1 MAKAI
6 AAASVPNIRPDAL
19 ARLDEAAFG
28 EFYRQT
34 SRPLWSYVY
43 RVTSNA
49 ADADDIV
56 QEAFLR
62 LFGADVQSSD
72 DEGLRRYVFR
82 IAGNLIADRWR
93 RQKRDERHMPEPVS
107 ATGVEQRDIDV
118 ARVFWELKPR
128 ERALLWLAYV
138 EGNAHGEI
146 AESLRVGR
154 GSVKVL
160 LSRARARLRDL
171 LTARGVVERLRK

>member
-1 MAKAI
+1 MLTEQ
-6 AAASVPNIRPDAL
+6 AL
-19 ARLDEAAFG
+19 GAFYEAHAHDVWT
-28 EFYRQT
+28 YA
-34 SRPLWSYVY
+34 Y
-43 RVTSNA
+43 RVTGNA

-62 LFGADVQSSD
+62 LFKAERLPDG
-72 DEGLRRYVFR
+72 EEELRRYVFR
-82 IAGNLIADRWR
+82 VAGNLIADRWR
-93 RQKRDERHMPEPVS
+93 RRTRDERAALAAPDA
-107 ATGVEQRDIDV
+107 ATSEGRDIDV
-118 ARVFWELKPR
+118 VRTFSALKPR

-138 EGNAHGEI
+138 EGDSHADI

-171 LTARGVVERLRK
+171 LTARGTGKRVEK

>member
-1 MAKAI
+1 
-6 AAASVPNIRPDAL
+6 VL
-19 ARLDEAAFG
+19 TEHAFG
-28 EFYRQT
+28 EFYQRHARSVWT
-34 SRPLWSYVY
+34 YVY

-62 LFGADVQSSD
+62 LFQTDVPAD
-72 DEGLRRYVFR
+72 DETLRRYVFR

-93 RQKRDERHMPEPVS
+93 RKVRDERQAHESAEVS
-107 ATGVEQRDIDV
+107 QPHSHDIDV
-118 ARVFWELKPR
+118 ARIFAELTPR

-138 EGNAHGEI
+138 EGGTHADI
-146 AESLRVGR
+146 AESLHLAR

-160 LSRARARLRDL
+160 LSRARARLRDR
-171 LTARGVVERLRK
+171 LTARGVIERLGK

>member
-1 MAKAI
+1 M
-6 AAASVPNIRPDAL
+6 L
-19 ARLDEAAFG
+19 TEHAFG
-28 EFYRQT
+28 EFYKRH
-34 SRPLWSYVY
+34 SRSVWTYVY
-43 RVTSNA
+43 RVTNDA

-62 LFGADVQSSD
+62 LFQADVEPLD

-82 IAGNLIADRWR
+82 VAGNLVADRWR
-93 RQKRDERHMPEPVS
+93 RRARDERHPAAS
-107 ATGVEQRDIDV
+107 LDAGRAGNRDLDV
-118 ARVFWELKPR
+118 VRIFSELKPR

-138 EGNAHGEI
+138 EGDTHEDI
-146 AESLRVGR
+146 AAALHVGR

-171 LTARGVVERLRK
+171 LTKRGW

>member
-1 MAKAI
+1 M
-6 AAASVPNIRPDAL
+6 L
-19 ARLDEAAFG
+19 TEHAFG
-28 EFYRQT
+28 EFYQRHARLVWT
-34 SRPLWSYVY
+34 YVY
-43 RVTSNA
+43 RVTNDA

-62 LFGADVQSSD
+62 LFQADIAPSD

-93 RQKRDERHMPEPVS
+93 RRVRDERHAPARAEADDPEK
-107 ATGVEQRDIDV
+107 RDLDV
-118 ARVFWELKPR
+118 ARIFSELKSR

-138 EGNAHGEI
+138 EGDTHADI
-146 AESLRVGR
+146 AAALRLGR
-154 GSVKVL
+154 GSIKVL

-171 LTARGVVERLRK
+171 LTARGVAERSEK

>member
-1 MAKAI
+1 
-6 AAASVPNIRPDAL
+6 VFT
-19 ARLDEAAFG
+19 EHAFG
-28 EFYRQT
+28 EFYQRH
-34 SRPLWSYVY
+34 SRAVWTYVY
-43 RVTSNA
+43 RVTNDE

-62 LFGADVQSSD
+62 LFQADTAPSD
-72 DEGLRRYVFR
+72 DDGLRRYVFR

-93 RQKRDERHMPEPVS
+93 RRARDASKATPATVESDMP
-107 ATGVEQRDIDV
+107 TRDLDV
-118 ARVFWELKPR
+118 ARLFAELKPR

-138 EGNAHGEI
+138 EGDTHRDI
-146 AESLRVGR
+146 AESLRLAR

-171 LTARGVVERLRK
+171 LTARGVIERLGK

>member
-1 MAKAI
+1 
-6 AAASVPNIRPDAL
+6 VL
-19 ARLDEAAFG
+19 TEHAFG
-28 EFYRQT
+28 EFYQRHVRSVWT
-34 SRPLWSYVY
+34 YVY
-43 RVTSNA
+43 RVTNDA

-62 LFGADVQSSD
+62 LFQVDAAPSD
-72 DEGLRRYVFR
+72 EEGLRRYVFR

-93 RQKRDERHMPEPVS
+93 RRVRDSREPQLPVQSDDS
-107 ATGVEQRDIDV
+107 ATRDLDV
-118 ARVFWELKPR
+118 ARIFSELKPR

-138 EGNAHGEI
+138 EGGSHGEI
-146 AESLRVGR
+146 AASLRVGR

-171 LTARGVVERLRK
+171 LTARGLIERLGK